1 MGNSINNK
9 FRGEVQSQQHRVV
22 NNEYNDQ
29 AQVSDNTKELASVG
43 QSGDEHGGDY
53 GAGALNTIGDTK
65 MSAEN
70 EDNL

>member
-1 MGNSINNK
+1 M
-9 FRGEVQSQQHRVV
+9 
-22 NNEYNDQ
+22 
-29 AQVSDNTKELASVG
+29 SDNTKELASVG
-43 QSGDEHGGDY
+43 QSRDEHGGDY